1 MVQPIDLD
9 ERRRIRG
16 AVGSAT
22 NTPLN
27 TGGPG
32 GTSGGMETWPASIDR
47 RVGQAETDVRTL
59 LNRGAIAVVALAAM
73 IGGLYLFVGAQ
84 DRDIERRLSAVEAT
98 VSRLDERTAS
108 MQKQQDDMDGK
119 LDKLLQK

>member
-1 MVQPIDLD
+1 
-9 ERRRIRG
+9 
-16 AVGSAT
+16 
-22 NTPLN
+22 
-27 TGGPG
+27 
-32 GTSGGMETWPASIDR
+32 METWPASIDR